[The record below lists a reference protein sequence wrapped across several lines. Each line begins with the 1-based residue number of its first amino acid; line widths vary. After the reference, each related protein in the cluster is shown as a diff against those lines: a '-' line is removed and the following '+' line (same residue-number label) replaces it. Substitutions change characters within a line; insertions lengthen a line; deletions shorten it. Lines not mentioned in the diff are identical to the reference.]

1 MHISLKSL
9 SIRKQILV
17 PVAITAIALLI
28 ALWITEG
35 ALEKQQNRIEVNSNS
50 LMFYKDSLAEIGDQ
64 IYPLRINSVYA
75 IYDATRR
82 QAFLT
87 KLDVSMDKVNDVLSD
102 MKSRK
107 TFASE
112 VSKVQKSVN
121 VYRENSLNAASVF
134 SQHDKG
140 LISEEEYQQFVS
152 KYRASGDAMVNS
164 LQQLS
169 KKVSDFADVA
179 VAQTS
184 QEGKDV
190 RTNALIVIISVLVV
204 SQLVAWFI
212 SGYIVTPIQNLQ
224 DVMRKL
230 AKGNL
235 SVRAEVESNNEIGML
250 ANDINSTAERLHST
264 VEQLFSISEEVAS
277 ASTQLVAVMQKSEQ
291 NAQKELVEIEQVASA
306 VNELACTANNVSDN
320 ALQADSVARDADAL
334 ANSGRAIFEE
344 NSQASE
350 RMSVAI
356 DKAAQVIVQL
366 KEQSEEINK
375 AVEVIDGVSDQTN
388 LLALNAA
395 IEAARAG
402 EYGRGF
408 AVVATEVRTLAAR
421 AQESTVE
428 IQQVIDALQ
437 QQAGLANDGMHESL
451 NLLSHNNELSSQM
464 SGVLTS
470 INEAVTNITDSNAQV
485 ATAAEEQSQV
495 TQDINRNVSNI
506 SSLVNQNVAGI
517 SQSAAAS
524 AQLSQLAEKQKE
536 QLSFFKL

>member
-230 AKGNL
+230 AQGNL
-235 SVRAEVESNNEIGML
+235 SVRADVESNNEIGML

-277 ASTQLVAVMQKSEQ
+277 ASTQLVAVMQQSEQ

>member
-277 ASTQLVAVMQKSEQ
+277 ASTQLVAVMQQSEQ